1 MQAIRVANPVPIG
14 TGKKDFIWHENIF
27 WIFGRFLLQMSIS
40 MVESKHKKEGK
51 KMKNVKMKM
60 LQTIANL
67 QTEMNHY
74 RELEQFGKVAEIR
87 LEIARLQAII
97 GETY

>member
-1 MQAIRVANPVPIG
+1 
-14 TGKKDFIWHENIF
+14 
-27 WIFGRFLLQMSIS
+27 
-40 MVESKHKKEGK
+40 
-51 KMKNVKMKM
+51 MKNVKMKM